1 MPVIITS
8 TILERGVTITNSDVA
23 VLGSEDDIFTES
35 ALVQISG
42 RVGRSASYPSGNV
55 TFFHYGKTQA
65 MVEARK
71 HILKMNEEAKRG
83 GFLKE

>member
-1 MPVIITS
+1 
-8 TILERGVTITNSDVA
+8 

-42 RVGRSASYPSGNV
+42 RVGRNAAFPTGEI

-65 MVEARK
+65 MLDAKR
-71 HILKMNEEAKRG
+71 HIEQMNEEAKNSEYLIG
-83 GFLKE
+83 K